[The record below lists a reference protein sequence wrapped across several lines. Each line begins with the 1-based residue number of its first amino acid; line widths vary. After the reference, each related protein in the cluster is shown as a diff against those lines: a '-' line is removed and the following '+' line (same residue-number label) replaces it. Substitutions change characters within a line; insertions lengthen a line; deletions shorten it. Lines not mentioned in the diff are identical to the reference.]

1 MVENDKLDMKWIWTP
16 SLSTD
21 IILWSLTEKLDDLE
35 QAGVPCTLKK
45 TEIIYVSNIFWLR
58 CTPLKPQEEGIGLH
72 T

>member
-45 TEIIYVSNIFWLR
+45 DWDNLCEQYFLTEVYS
-58 CTPLKPQEEGIGLH
+58 QEEGIGLH